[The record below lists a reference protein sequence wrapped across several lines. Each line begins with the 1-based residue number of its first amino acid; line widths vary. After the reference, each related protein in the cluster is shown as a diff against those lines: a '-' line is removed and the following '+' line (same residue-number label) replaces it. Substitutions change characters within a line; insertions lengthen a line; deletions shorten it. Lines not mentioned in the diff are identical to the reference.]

1 MKLFRSF
8 VRLSEEAG
16 VRNLFSGEQLGRDR
30 QVQALEGHDGKK
42 YVASVAAMAIAK
54 VAKKAPAKDVIAVS
68 EVRVLARLAVEAN
81 VSVVEAFVGN
91 VMRRGVQIEQIYLQL
106 LAPSIEL
113 LGELWESDEL
123 NFSLLTIA
131 CSRLQK
137 VIFALEELPSRCSE
151 LVTTLEQTRGR
162 IFLSSVPGSQHTLG
176 VQMLADIFR
185 KNGWCVEA
193 SFAGNQKDILKALDC
208 AEFDVIGFS
217 IGSAVLLPALTS
229 LISALRI
236 SKVNRATP
244 LMVGGPLVAISV
256 GQSRHQGVSEFTQ
269 VDFLSSDA
277 IAALGWANAQL
288 LKTSNQAETPSQ
300 VLV

>member
-30 QVQALEGHDGKK
+30 QLQALEGHDGKK

-54 VAKKAPAKDVIAVS
+54 VAKKAPAKDVIAAS
-68 EVRVLARLAVEAN
+68 EVRVLARLAVEAE
-81 VSVVEAFVGN
+81 VIVVEAFVGN
-91 VMRRGVQIEQIYLQL
+91 VMRRGVQVEQIYLQL

-113 LGELWESDEL
+113 LGKLWESDEL

-137 VIFALEELPSRCSE
+137 VMFGLEDLPCKRLES
-151 LVTTLEQTRGR
+151 VTDRAQARGR

-185 KNGWCVEA
+185 KNGWRIEM
-193 SFAGNQKDILKALDC
+193 SFAGNQNDILKALNC
-208 AEFDVIGFS
+208 AEYDVIGFS
-217 IGSAVLLPALTS
+217 VGSAVLLPALAS
-229 LISALRI
+229 LISAVRI
-236 SKVNRATP
+236 SKVNRTTP
-244 LMVGGPLVAISV
+244 LMVGGPLVSISV
-256 GQSRHQGVSEFTQ
+256 GQSSPRGVNAFRD

-288 LKTSNQAETPSQ
+288 LKTSNQAQTSLQ
-300 VLV
+300 ASV

>member
-8 VRLSEEAG
+8 MRLSEEAG

-68 EVRVLARLAVEAN
+68 EVRVLARLAVEAD
-81 VSVVEAFVGN
+81 VTVVEAFVGN
-91 VMRRGVQIEQIYLQL
+91 VMRRGVQVEQIYLQL

-113 LGELWESDEL
+113 LGELWEADEL

-137 VIFALEELPSRCSE
+137 VMFGLEELPDQRSE
-151 LVTTLEQTRGR
+151 VVTTLEQARGR

-176 VQMLADIFR
+176 VQMLSDIFR
-185 KNGWCVEA
+185 KNGWYVETSVA
-193 SFAGNQKDILKALDC
+193 ANQNDILKALDC
-208 AEFDVIGFS
+208 AEYDVIGFS
-217 IGSAVLLPALTS
+217 IGSAVLLPALAS
-229 LISALRI
+229 LISALRL
-236 SKVNRATP
+236 STANRATP
-244 LMVGGPLVAISV
+244 LMVGGPLLSISV
-256 GQSRHQGVSEFTQ
+256 DQSGREGVSEFRG

-277 IAALGWANAQL
+277 IASLGWANAQL
-288 LKTSNQAETPSQ
+288 LKTSNQAETSLQ